1 VLPPTVPESDL
12 QLSPEAADAR
22 QFAHRVVDR
31 LVAAGHQALLA
42 GGCVR
47 DQLLG
52 IIPSDYDVATSATPQ
67 QVRELFGNRH
77 TLLIGAAFGV
87 VAVWERL
94 AGQRHEVE
102 VATFRQDAQYS
113 DGRHPD
119 YVTFSTPQLDA
130 QRRDF
135 TINGLF
141 YDPLCD
147 RVIDY
152 VGGQADLQ
160 AGLIRAIGDPPE
172 RFSED
177 KLRMLRA
184 VRFAGR
190 FGFALEPQ
198 TEGAIRQ
205 LAWQIVEVSRERIA
219 MEMRKMLVL
228 PRRLWCLQRLEQTGL
243 LAHIAPALAS
253 LWAERPELAVASQA
267 LLQAANPDQ
276 FPLALAA
283 LLYPLEGAGLTVLDQ
298 LRGEWRLS
306 NQEFEQLQFALTSVD
321 TLADAERLPWSRLQ
335 PLLTHRQ
342 RSLGLEL
349 LEAIVA
355 AGWQPAGGL
364 EHCRAALDWPQQ
376 QLDPPPL
383 LTGQDLIAMG
393 MKPSPR
399 FARLLQQARELQLDQ
414 LLADR
419 AAARGWLAERI
430 GEEG

>member
-1 VLPPTVPESDL
+1 MPASDPQQPPD
-12 QLSPEAADAR
+12 ADAAR
-22 QFAHRVVDR
+22 AFAHRVVQR
-31 LVAAGHQALLA
+31 LVGAGHQALLA

-52 IIPSDYDVATSATPQ
+52 IAPSDYDVATSATPQ

-87 VAVWERL
+87 VAVWERT
-94 AGQRHEVE
+94 AGHRHEVE

-141 YDPLCD
+141 YDPLCHQ
-147 RVIDY
+147 VIDY

-160 AGLIRAIGDPPE
+160 AGTVRAIGDPHE
-172 RFSED
+172 RFRED

-184 VRFAGR
+184 IRFAGR
-190 FGFALEPQ
+190 FGFTLDRQ

-205 LAWQIVEVSRERIA
+205 LASDIVGVSRERIA
-219 MEMRKMLVL
+219 MEMRKMLVM

-243 LAHIAPALAS
+243 LAYVA
-253 LWAERPELAVASQA
+253 PELASQWAEQPQMAQKSQA
-267 LLQAANPDQ
+267 LLQAADPTQ

-283 LLYPLEGAGLTVLDQ
+283 LLYPLEAAGLTVLDQ
-298 LRGEWRLS
+298 LRARWRLS
-306 NQEFEQLQFALTSVD
+306 NQEHEQLLFALTSVD
-321 TLADAERLPWSRLQ
+321 DLAAADRLPWSRLQ

-349 LEAIVA
+349 LEAIVTV
-355 AGWQPAGGL
+355 GWQPPGGL
-364 EHCRAALDWPQQ
+364 QRCRAALELPPQ

-383 LTGQDLIAMG
+383 LTGQDLIAVG
-393 MKPSPR
+393 MQPSPR
-399 FARLLQQARELQLDQ
+399 FAGLLQRARSLQLDRM
-414 LLADR
+414 LTDR
-419 AAARGWLAERI
+419 TAARAWLAERL